1 MGAMAKVDGLEQ
13 EALALSQRPN
23 IHCIDQLIEAAPV
36 RDLVASEDIRDDK
49 GRVLWTQGQP
59 VTAEIRERLLARR
72 LAQPLE
78 SALAFRNGLTVIEL
92 ADAARALLSECEPL
106 AKLVGRNAQQVLA
119 LFGRVRLA
127 GAPGTML
134 STLAVNDRLAL
145 RNALATGMV
154 GAALAAMLGKTES
167 VMLDAL
173 QAGLM
178 RDLGE
183 LYLDPTLKG
192 DNRKLSFD
200 QWRSTCVH
208 PIVSAALL
216 RDAGVYSEHAIL
228 AIREHHERLDGTGFP
243 GGLIEHRISPL
254 GRLLFTADMLAG
266 VLISGHHA
274 EVRSLLALRLIPGQF
289 PRDAMAAVSERLR
302 VGMVDLQID
311 VDLPQLEKIASDVL
325 QGLQRSRKEAALLEG
340 LSNLSDS
347 ERRLASRLRLQSVQ
361 FEMALHASGALT
373 ALGNHE
379 GGLQADPEIVSELH
393 LVVREMSWRLPGLR
407 RHVELSVREQAS
419 DPAYWSGL
427 LSALQISINPTAVI
441 AT

>member
-1 MGAMAKVDGLEQ
+1 MGAVAKVDGLEQ
-13 EALALSQRPN
+13 EALALAQRPN

-59 VTAEIRERLLARR
+59 ITSEIRERLMARR

-78 SALAFRNGLTVIEL
+78 STLAFRDGLTAIEL
-92 ADAARALLSECEPL
+92 ADAARALLAECEPL
-106 AKLVGRNAQQVLA
+106 ARLVGANAQQVLA

-134 STLAVNDRLAL
+134 STLAINDRYAM
-145 RNALATGMV
+145 RHALATGI
-154 GAALAAMLGKTES
+154 AAASLASMLGRSES
-167 VMLDAL
+167 IMLDAL

-192 DNRKLSFD
+192 DNRRLNFD

-243 GGLIEHRISPL
+243 GSLIEHRISPL

-266 VLISGHHA
+266 VLISGRHA
-274 EVRSLLALRLIPGQF
+274 ELRSQLALRLIPGQF
-289 PRDAMAAVSERLR
+289 PRDVMVLASERLR
-302 VGMVDLQID
+302 VRTSDLQIE
-311 VDLPQLEKIASDVL
+311 VDLPKLEKIASDVL

-340 LSNLSDS
+340 LPNLSES
-347 ERRLASRLRLQSVQ
+347 ERRLAARLRLQSVQ
-361 FEMALHASGALT
+361 FEMALHASGAVT
-373 ALGNHE
+373 ALGSHE
-379 GGLQADPEIVSELH
+379 NALASDPEIVSELY

-407 RHVELSVREQAS
+407 RHVELAVRGHAS

-427 LSALQISINPTAVI
+427 LNALRIDIDPAAFAAI
-441 AT
+441 

>member
-1 MGAMAKVDGLEQ
+1 MRAEARVDGLEQ
-13 EALALSQRPN
+13 EASALAQRPN
-23 IHCIDQLIEAAPV
+23 IHCVDQFIDAAPV

-78 SALAFRNGLTVIEL
+78 STLAFRDGLTALEL
-92 ADAARALLSECEPL
+92 ADAARALLAECEPL
-106 AKLVGRNAQQVLA
+106 ARLIGRNAQQVLA
-119 LFGRVRLA
+119 LFGRVRFA

-134 STLAVNDRLAL
+134 CTLSVNDRPAM
-145 RNALATGMV
+145 RYALATGMAA
-154 GAALAAMLGKTES
+154 AALAAMQGKAENI
-167 VMLDAL
+167 MLDAL

-192 DNRKLSFD
+192 DTRKLSFE

-216 RDAGVYSEHAIL
+216 RDAGVYADQAIL

-254 GRLLFTADMLAG
+254 GRLLLTADMLAG
-266 VLISGHHA
+266 ILISEGHA
-274 EVRSLLALRLIPGQF
+274 ALRAQLALRLIPGQF
-289 PRDAMAAVSERLR
+289 PRDAMALASERLR
-302 VGMVDLQID
+302 VDMRQVRIE
-311 VDLPQLEKIASDVL
+311 VDLPKLERIADDVL
-325 QGLQRSRKEAALLEG
+325 QGLQRARKEAALLES
-340 LSNLSDS
+340 LSSLSDS
-347 ERRLASRLRLQSVQ
+347 ERRLAARLRLQSVQ
-361 FEMALHASGALT
+361 FEMALHDSGAMT
-373 ALGNHE
+373 ALGHQRSALA
-379 GGLQADPEIVSELH
+379 GDREIVSELY

-407 RHVELSVREQAS
+407 RHVELSVREHAR

-427 LSALQISINPTAVI
+427 LNALRIDIDPAAVD
-441 AT
+441 AA